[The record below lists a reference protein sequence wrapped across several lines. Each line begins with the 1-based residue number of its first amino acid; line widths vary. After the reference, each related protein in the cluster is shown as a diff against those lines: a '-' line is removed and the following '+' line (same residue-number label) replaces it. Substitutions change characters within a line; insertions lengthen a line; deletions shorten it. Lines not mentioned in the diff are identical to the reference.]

1 MAAAT
6 GGATADR
13 SRAMTLYGQTMTRT
27 GAIFAFGLVAVVP
40 FGILSVAVT
49 TRFLDPAEFGHLA
62 LLFSVASVVTMFCGV
77 GFLQGTMIA
86 VYGISDDGDGDG
98 GDAFD
103 LTAEELEIVEAEA
116 RSDEHKRLLG
126 SGLLIVT
133 ATSTA
138 LCLLVAAI
146 GVAVAQVAFGGE
158 WWVSILWMTA
168 SAWTGALWRMMHQV
182 PRMEREAVRWAWLQW
197 IRPALVVLGSVAALA
212 AGFGID
218 GVLAATA
225 VGTLLATAVAYFASR
240 RSFRFGP
247 RREDVRLI
255 WDAGKAWVPLIVAV
269 AIQSNVSIL
278 LLGVLAT
285 PASVGLFQVAT
296 RVAQFPIYFADGFVT
311 AWPAM
316 ERSQISFAAKER
328 LGVREYSA
336 TVFTLLALLTLGLL
350 VAVCFAADSLI
361 HIAAPSYHEAASLI
375 PIVAA
380 AGAAHVVFR
389 GAFRATGFA
398 RRRYW
403 YTALHLI
410 WIVPYAAMAAL
421 LVPWDASY
429 GVAIAQ
435 LVAGVTISICF
446 VLLDR
451 RSSNPTPFQWPR
463 LGLALLVAALCV
475 GAVQLSPLDGTD
487 RLGAS
492 ILAFAV
498 FPLLLLAAGAV
509 PKKDLPAA
517 RAIAASVLPAWRA
530 RAEARERLATIP
542 DHERQALL
550 LIAAERRDPDE
561 AATALGVS
569 RPVALARAVR
579 GLRALAGETASA
591 TPLDYEIG
599 EYVINRGPTIER
611 DVLAARL
618 RAEGIDPLELHLLD
632 DAAGLA
638 RRL

>member
-1 MAAAT
+1 
-6 GGATADR
+6 
-13 SRAMTLYGQTMTRT
+13 MTLYGQTMTRA

-49 TRFLDPAEFGHLA
+49 TRFLDPEEYGQLA
-62 LLFSVASVVTMFCGV
+62 VLFSIASVVTMFCGV
-77 GFLQGTMIA
+77 GFQQGAMIS

-98 GDAFD
+98 DVVD
-103 LTAEELEIVEAEA
+103 LAVEEVQLSEIQM

-126 SGLLIVT
+126 SGLLIVAALST
-133 ATSTA
+133 AT
-138 LCLLVAAI
+138 CLLVAAI
-146 GVAVAQVAFGGE
+146 GVAVSQLAFGGD
-158 WWVSILWMTA
+158 WMAPILWMAA
-168 SAWTGALWRMMHQV
+168 SAWSGALWRMMHQV

-197 IRPALVVLGSVAALA
+197 IRPALVVLGSIAALA
-212 AGFGID
+212 AGFGIN

-225 VGTLLATAVAYFASR
+225 LGTLLATAVAYFASR
-240 RSFRFGP
+240 RSFLFGP
-247 RREDVRLI
+247 KREDARVF
-255 WDAGKAWVPLIVAV
+255 WEAGKYWVPLIVAV
-269 AIQSNVSIL
+269 AVQSNVSIL
-278 LLGVLAT
+278 LLGILAT

-361 HIAAPSYHEAASLI
+361 RIAAPSYHEAASLI

-389 GAFRATGFA
+389 GSFRATGFA

-403 YTALHLI
+403 YTALHLV
-410 WIVPYAAMAAL
+410 WIAPYAAVAAL
-421 LVPWDASY
+421 LVPWSASY

-435 LVAGVTISICF
+435 LSAGVFISVCF

-475 GAVQLSPLDGTD
+475 GAVQLSPLDGSY
-487 RLGAS
+487 RLLAS
-492 ILAFAV
+492 ILAFAA
-498 FPLLLLAAGAV
+498 FPLLLLVVRAV
-509 PKKDLPAA
+509 PRRDLPAA
-517 RAIAASVLPAWRA
+517 RAILASVLPAWRA

-550 LIAAERRDPDE
+550 LIATERRDPDE

-569 RPVALARAVR
+569 RPIALARTVR

-638 RRL
+638 RRLG